1 MPAIL
6 PFLIKTRAGI
16 ALMVALVLMPVIVTQ
31 WLTIRS
37 YASDLNVKTGAAAAC
52 QVSKVVAEAE
62 TSKLADT
69 LKRLNDELKQAQA
82 ATEIKSMRIAADVA
96 KEIKAAEGR
105 AQLEL
110 TEIKEAEGMTLW
122 YDSVLR

>member
-1 MPAIL
+1 MPAVL

-37 YASDLNVKTGAAAAC
+37 YASDLTVKTEAAAAC

-62 TSKLADT
+62 TAKLADT
-69 LKRLNDELKQAQA
+69 LKRLNDELKQAQLA
-82 ATEIKSMRIAADVA
+82 SELKSMDIAASVA
-96 KEIKAAEGR
+96 KNIKEAEGR

-122 YDSVLR
+122 YDSVWR